1 MDIWNIKSKSIT
13 NTMVVRIID
22 NFWVEYYI
30 KHATYVELK
39 LSMIWMNWI
48 LYQVSD
54 LLIIFFV

>member
-1 MDIWNIKSKSIT
+1 MSMDIWNIKSKSIT

-39 LSMIWMNWI
+39 LSMI
-48 LYQVSD
+48 
-54 LLIIFFV
+54 